1 MPLKFI
7 SYNRGLINFPVLIQL
22 KTLNIKGIVLNIY
35 LYKHGFPRTDTEEP
49 KLSTTDSNKSDYFDF
64 ARLEQ
69 LIKEG
74 KCDCNSLLPVIK
86 RFSEDYAALE
96 QQVAR
101 LLRDNK
107 ELTVQMVE
115 ISRSLDLASRID
127 PMTGLANRRDIM
139 EKITREYSRATRHKS
154 TFSIILADVDN
165 FKQINEVYG
174 YNAGDDVLVEI
185 SRVLMSCLRSE
196 DICAR
201 WKGEAFLVLLPETAE
216 KGAATVASKIH
227 ESIDMTEFKAQKP
240 GIRTTISL
248 GICEYN
254 SDQTLFDCIIRAEQA
269 LHKAKA
275 DGKNQLCIA

>member
-1 MPLKFI
+1 M
-7 SYNRGLINFPVLIQL
+7 
-22 KTLNIKGIVLNIY
+22 
-35 LYKHGFPRTDTEEP
+35 
-49 KLSTTDSNKSDYFDF
+49 STKDSHRNQTDYFDF

-69 LIKEG
+69 LIKAG
-74 KCDCNSLLPVIK
+74 QCDCNALLPVIK
-86 RFSEDYAALE
+86 RFSEDYCKLE

-101 LLRDNK
+101 LTKENK
-107 ELTVQMVE
+107 DLNTQLGE

-165 FKQINEVYG
+165 FRQINDTYG

-201 WKGEAFLVLLPETAE
+201 WKGEAFLVLLPETPE
-216 KGAATVASKIH
+216 NGAVTVARKIH

-254 SDQTLFDCIIRAEQA
+254 ADQTLFDCIIRAEKA
-269 LHKAKA
+269 LQKAKDA
-275 DGKNQLCIA
+275 GKNQLSIA